1 MTKKINKTPRYIH
14 DCDNC
19 VFLGTYYSYDLYCCV
34 SNIEYNKRNDED
46 IPSTIVVRYSNDG
59 PDYSSCYISEVERFY
74 LNPEFPTGA
83 KGNAFSNAKRKAIKL
98 LTKEES

>member
-34 SNIEYNKRNDED
+34 SNDED
-46 IPSTIVVRYSNDG
+46 IPSTIVVRYNNNG
-59 PDYSSCYISEVERFY
+59 PDYYSCYISEVERFY
-74 LNPEFPTGA
+74 LNPEFPMGA